1 MRDVIYVVAQIAL
14 FAGSICALRLFTMG
28 QGKFTGRND

>member
-1 MRDVIYVVAQIAL
+1 MLDVIYVGVLLAL
-14 FAGSICALRLFTMG
+14 FAGSVFALKMFLQG

>member
-1 MRDVIYVVAQIAL
+1 MLDVIYVAAQIAL
-14 FAGSICALRLFTMG
+14 FTGSVFALKAFLQG

>member
-1 MRDVIYVVAQIAL
+1 MLDVIYVVVQIVLFIGSVFAL
-14 FAGSICALRLFTMG
+14 KLFTQG

>member
-1 MRDVIYVVAQIAL
+1 MLDVIYVVAQIAL
-14 FAGSICALRLFTMG
+14 FVGSVYALRLFTMG

>member
-1 MRDVIYVVAQIAL
+1 MLDVIYVLVQIVL
-14 FAGSICALRLFTMG
+14 FVGSIYALRLLLMG